1 MQQQQSPTTKPAPQH
16 SQQHSQHSQQHSQ
29 HSQQHSQHSQQHSHQ
44 QQQQIKDALAT
55 YSDNEQ
61 QVFLFIKNVILN
73 LMVTIKPLR
82 VKLASVLQQPD
93 VIYVDVLKVY
103 EENKT
108 KFTPTDITNIKTI
121 VSVTNSV
128 TELNGIF
135 LDAFT
140 KIMADGKIDMN
151 DSVHFMTFMY
161 EVVHLFNAYTANQN
175 FKIAISS
182 ESVLNFLFVIVKS
195 ILMLTL
201 ENEQERV
208 AISMLDASMKLIQIS
223 VLPITKCSCN
233 RGCFSFNSASS
244 PQ

>member
-1 MQQQQSPTTKPAPQH
+1 MQPIQQTKPVH
-16 SQQHSQHSQQHSQ
+16 QQHQQHQ
-29 HSQQHSQHSQQHSHQ
+29 HQ
-44 QQQQIKDALAT
+44 QQHQQHQQHHQPAQSLNIKDALAT

-61 QVFLFIKNVILN
+61 QVFLFIKNIILN

-82 VKLASVLQQPD
+82 IKLGSVLQQPD
-93 VIYVDVLKVY
+93 IIYVDVLKVY

-108 KFTPTDITNIKTI
+108 KFTSTDINNIKTI
-121 VSVTNSV
+121 VSVTSSV

-161 EVVHLFNAYTANQN
+161 EIVRLFNTYTTSQN

-201 ENEQERV
+201 ENEQEVV

>member
-1 MQQQQSPTTKPAPQH
+1 MQQQPQQTTTTKAVHQNQH
-16 SQQHSQHSQQHSQ
+16 QQQ

-161 EVVHLFNAYTANQN
+161 EIVHLFNAYTTNQN

-182 ESVLNFLFVIVKS
+182 DSVLNFLFVIVKS

>member
-1 MQQQQSPTTKPAPQH
+1 MQQQPH
-16 SQQHSQHSQQHSQ
+16 SQPQLMKTVHHQ
-29 HSQQHSQHSQQHSHQ
+29 HQ
-44 QQQQIKDALAT
+44 QQQHQHQHQHQQQHQQQQTVQSLNIKDALNA

-61 QVFLFIKNVILN
+61 QVFLFIKNIILN
-73 LMVTIKPLR
+73 LMVAIKPLR
-82 VKLASVLQQPD
+82 IKLGSVLQQPD
-93 VIYVDVLKVY
+93 IIYVDVLKVY

-108 KFTPTDITNIKTI
+108 KFTTTDINNIKTI
-121 VSVTNSV
+121 VSVTSSV

-161 EVVHLFNAYTANQN
+161 EIVRLFNNYTTSQN

-201 ENEQERV
+201 ENEQEVV

>member
-1 MQQQQSPTTKPAPQH
+1 MQQQQHP
-16 SQQHSQHSQQHSQ
+16 
-29 HSQQHSQHSQQHSHQ
+29 Q
-44 QQQQIKDALAT
+44 QQQQPRHQQPPAPSLNNINHNHIKDALNA

-61 QVFLFIKNVILN
+61 QVFLFIKNIILN

-82 VKLASVLQQPD
+82 IKLGSVLQQPD
-93 VIYVDVLKVY
+93 IIYIDVLKVY

-108 KFTPTDITNIKTI
+108 KFTTTDINNIKTI
-121 VSVTNSV
+121 VSVTSSV

-161 EVVHLFNAYTANQN
+161 EIVRLFNNYTISQN

-201 ENEQERV
+201 ENDQERV
-208 AISMLDASMKLIQIS
+208 AILMLDASMKLIQIS

>member
-1 MQQQQSPTTKPAPQH
+1 
-16 SQQHSQHSQQHSQ
+16 
-29 HSQQHSQHSQQHSHQ
+29 
-44 QQQQIKDALAT
+44 
-55 YSDNEQ
+55 
-61 QVFLFIKNVILN
+61 
-73 LMVTIKPLR
+73 MVTIKPLR

>member
-1 MQQQQSPTTKPAPQH
+1 MLP
-16 SQQHSQHSQQHSQ
+16 
-29 HSQQHSQHSQQHSHQ
+29 Q
-44 QQQQIKDALAT
+44 QQQQQPQSQPQLTKSVHHHQSQQQSQHQQSAPNNNHIKDALNA

-61 QVFLFIKNVILN
+61 QVFLFIKNIILN

-82 VKLASVLQQPD
+82 IKLGSVLQQPD
-93 VIYVDVLKVY
+93 IIYVDVLKVY

-108 KFTPTDITNIKTI
+108 KFTTTDISNIKTI
-121 VSVTNSV
+121 VSVTSSV

-161 EVVHLFNAYTANQN
+161 EIVRLFNNYTTGQN

-201 ENEQERV
+201 ENDQERV

-233 RGCFSFNSASS
+233 RGCFSFSSASS